1 MLLLDNFTAQKINRF
16 WLKLS
21 YACLSVLPLWNN
33 YNNYI
38 LYYTILVI
46 KNNFLYWKKSD
57 IKNIKWKTLT
67 LALFNFPGKQFYRNT
82 LTTDFARA
90 FMNDHT
96 GYYGRSYTSQVL
108 CNKIGPLV
116 SQDLPTH
123 RPKSH
128 DFFNAH
134 LPLFTWTILTK
145 SKTIHWEWR
154 DFESTFGISIP
165 RFWCDT

>member
-1 MLLLDNFTAQKINRF
+1 MFV
-16 WLKLS
+16 
-21 YACLSVLPLWNN
+21 SVATRNN

-46 KNNFLYWKKSD
+46 KNHFLYWKKSD
-57 IKNIKWKTLT
+57 IIWKTLT
-67 LALFNFPGKQFYRNT
+67 SALFNFSGKQWYRNT

-128 DFFNAH
+128 DFFDAH
-134 LPLFTWTILTK
+134 LTLFTWTILLTSQK
-145 SKTIHWEWR
+145 QFIENEEILNQHLAFLSPFLMWYINITIASVIFMSVLVH
-154 DFESTFGISIP
+154 
-165 RFWCDT
+165 